1 MRKGLARRKTLM
13 SLVVMFKE
21 REVDKVEP
29 NERKTMPLQWVY

>member
-1 MRKGLARRKTLM
+1 
-13 SLVVMFKE
+13 MFKE